1 MSSDTP
7 PDPAVVDEAVDRLR
21 ERGYRAAVTSA
32 LSPAGSLAFV
42 DAGFTVRERL
52 HLLAHDMSDERMPRA
67 DHETRRARKG
77 DRPEVLALDA
87 LAFDRFWRL
96 DERGLEDAIAAT
108 PSARFRVGI
117 GSESRLPAYA
127 VSGRAGR
134 HGYLQRLAV
143 HPSARGHGWGRTL
156 VADALSWLRRHSVRR
171 TVVNTQLANESALAL
186 YEACGFERLPVGLN
200 VLGRDL

>member
-7 PDPAVVDEAVDRLR
+7 PDPAVVDEAVDQLR
-21 ERGYRAAVTSA
+21 ERGYRAVVTSA
-32 LSPAGSLAFV
+32 LSAAGSLAFV

-117 GSESRLPAYA
+117 GTEALPAYA

-156 VADALSWLRRHSVRR
+156 VADALTWLRRHSVRR